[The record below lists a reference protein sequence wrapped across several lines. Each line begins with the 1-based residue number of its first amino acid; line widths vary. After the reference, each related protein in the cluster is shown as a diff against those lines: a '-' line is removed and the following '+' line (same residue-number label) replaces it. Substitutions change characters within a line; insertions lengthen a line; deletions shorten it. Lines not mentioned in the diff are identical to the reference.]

1 MTSSHR
7 GRLRA
12 LAAGGVLALAVS
24 ALAAA
29 PSSAAPQ
36 PGIPDSAPARPL
48 ADPAADSVSEAAPGS
63 DRKYPSVVLPGRAT
77 RPAPL
82 AAAKPRHDV
91 DGDGISDMIV
101 MEYDQTT
108 AVYLSSISSWSEYT
122 IYKTDPDPSAS
133 FKDLLPVGDVG
144 GTSKA
149 ELLSLSFDGVLTLYE
164 TGLTS
169 TSAPLWSGRG
179 WQIYNRVMATGDVTG
194 DRHPDLLARDHAGD
208 LWLYTGTG
216 SISKP
221 FNTRVKVGSGWGI
234 YDQLVG
240 ASDVDGDGL
249 GDVLTRTLSGELWFH
264 KGAGSATAPLKAR
277 VKVGTGWNAYNVIT
291 GSDDGDG
298 DGLSDLLARDRDGV
312 EYWFKSVGGG
322 RFAEPAYFGS
332 GYELNKFIVG
342 AGTTPLYGKAQNL
355 GTEADNDLAKYS
367 ALANGD
373 YRTPPIWAGK
383 ETPGSRTTYATGLNN
398 RNHATFVQNI
408 GSDLYIQGER
418 VSTTW
423 NYTMMVGPG
432 DLTGDGKGDLLS
444 RDSGGTLWLHPGDG
458 ALVTKFGTRIKVGTG
473 WNGYDAL
480 VGAGDYSGD
489 GRPDLLA
496 RDTSGRL
503 FLFKGTGTAT
513 APFAAR
519 EQVGSGFDQYDKLF
533 VPGDIDGDSK
543 GDLLCRLPNG
553 VVYRYSSTGKTGT
566 ATFAARVKFGT
577 GWNLYNNII

>member
-24 ALAAA
+24 ALTAA

-36 PGIPDSAPARPL
+36 PGTPDSATAPTL
-48 ADPAADSVSEAAPGS
+48 VGPAADSASEAAPGG
-63 DRKYPSVVLPGRAT
+63 DRTYPSVVLPGRAAT
-77 RPAPL
+77 PAPA

-91 DGDGISDMIV
+91 DGDGISDLIV
-101 MEYDQTT
+101 MEFDQTT
-108 AVYLSSISSWSEYT
+108 AVYLSSISTWSEYT
-122 IYKTDPDPSAS
+122 IQKTDPDPSGS

-144 GTSKA
+144 GSSKP

-164 TGLTS
+164 AGLTS

-179 WQIYNRVMATGDVTG
+179 WQIYNRVMATGDLTG

-216 SISKP
+216 SVAKP
-221 FNTRVKVGSGWGI
+221 FDARVKVGSGWGV

-240 ASDVDGDGL
+240 ADDVDGDGL

-312 EYWFKSVGGG
+312 EYWFKSLGGG
-322 RFAEPAYFGS
+322 KFAAPGYFGS
-332 GYELNKFIVG
+332 GYEFNKFIVG
-342 AGTTPLYGKAQNL
+342 AGTTPLYGKSQNL
-355 GTEADNDLAKYS
+355 GTEADDDLAKYN

-373 YRTPPIWAGK
+373 YRTPPVRVGK
-383 ETPGSRTTYATGLNN
+383 ETPGSRTAYATGLNS
-398 RNHATFVQNI
+398 RNHATYVQNI
-408 GSDLYIQGER
+408 GSDLFIQGER

-423 NYTMMVGPG
+423 NYPLTVGPG

-444 RDSGGTLWLHPGDG
+444 RDSAGVLWLHPGDG
-458 ALVTKFGTRIKVGTG
+458 ALVTRFGARVKVGTG

-553 VVYRYSSTGKTGT
+553 VVYRYSSTGKAGT

-577 GWNLYNNII
+577 GWNLYKNLV